1 MSITGYVKQRY
12 IQCDMES
19 QEELQLIVPEEG
31 NKNVKNVFTEGVTFD
46 LGIKMCKSCQ
56 AEK

>member
-46 LGIKMCKSCQ
+46 LGIKMCKSC
-56 AEK
+56 